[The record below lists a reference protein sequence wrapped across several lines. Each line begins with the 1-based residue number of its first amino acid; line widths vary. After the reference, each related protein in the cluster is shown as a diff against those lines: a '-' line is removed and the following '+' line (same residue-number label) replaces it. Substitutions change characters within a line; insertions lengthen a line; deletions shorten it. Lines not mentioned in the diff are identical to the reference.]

1 MGIRWRWKSGE
12 QEAYKFEI
20 WGTTSKAKQGCHR
33 CEWQLKGEPNLSGK
47 EEPEK
52 SQVEG

>member
-1 MGIRWRWKSGE
+1 MGIRLRWKSSE

-20 WGTTSKAKQGCHR
+20 WGTTSKAQQGCHR